1 MEMNWFIITIIGLV
15 VIALIILLIKQ
26 NQKDKKAFIRKL
38 NDDNQKPAEH
48 EPEIDSEDL

>member
-1 MEMNWFIITIIGLV
+1 MKINWITIIIIGLV
-15 VIALIILLIKQ
+15 VIALIIFLIKQ

-38 NDDNQKPAEH
+38 NDDYQKPAEH